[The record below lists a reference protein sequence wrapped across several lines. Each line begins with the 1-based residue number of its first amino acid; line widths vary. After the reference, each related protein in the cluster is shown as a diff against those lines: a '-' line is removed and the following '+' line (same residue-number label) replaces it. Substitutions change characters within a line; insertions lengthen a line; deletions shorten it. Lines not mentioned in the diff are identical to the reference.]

1 MHMNARTRAHNIR
14 AHTCKRAHI
23 TRTYT
28 HIRTY
33 TYIVRT
39 PNNNVKNTS
48 PTITKK
54 VLRNS
59 LVIVI
64 IPLQFFLFIAFDYFS
79 RSQRALQSKLSG
91 NLLTSSFA
99 CKTRRQHCCQSNQT
113 GLCMFFSKK
122 GTHENAKANRMKE

>member
-1 MHMNARTRAHNIR
+1 MHMNARTRAHNTR

-48 PTITKK
+48 PTITKN

-64 IPLQFFLFIAFDYFS
+64 IPLLFFPFIAFDYFS
-79 RSQRALQSKLSG
+79 RSERALQTKLSG

-99 CKTRRQHCCQSNQT
+99 CK
-113 GLCMFFSKK
+113 
-122 GTHENAKANRMKE
+122 NAVAQLLK

>member
-1 MHMNARTRAHNIR
+1 MSARTRVHDTR
-14 AHTCKRAHI
+14 DHTCKRAHI

-48 PTITKK
+48 PTITKN

-64 IPLQFFLFIAFDYFS
+64 IPLLFFLFIAFE
-79 RSQRALQSKLSG
+79 
-91 NLLTSSFA
+91 SF
-99 CKTRRQHCCQSNQT
+99 TRRVVIIDGKNYPKTCFRGVFSSN
-113 GLCMFFSKK
+113 
-122 GTHENAKANRMKE
+122 

>member
-1 MHMNARTRAHNIR
+1 MHMSARPRVHNTRY
-14 AHTCKRAHI
+14 HTCERAHI

-28 HIRTY
+28 
-33 TYIVRT
+33 YIVHT

-64 IPLQFFLFIAFDYFS
+64 IPLLFFLFIAFEC
-79 RSQRALQSKLSG
+79 L
-91 NLLTSSFA
+91 
-99 CKTRRQHCCQSNQT
+99 TRRVGDN
-113 GLCMFFSKK
+113 
-122 GTHENAKANRMKE
+122 